1 MELTAAQLWSRI
13 QEIARSSVSEQAFHT
28 WIASAKPLTSTSDE
42 LVLEAQN
49 PFHVEWLEDKFGSLL
64 ASAGEHVLGR
74 PLHISVTCAAEQTP
88 IPLPSMEIASSPVPP
103 SSALSDPSRYQPAAT
118 SSPFLNDR
126 YTFDHFVV
134 GDHNQIAVAASRA
147 VAEQP
152 AKRYNPVFLY
162 GGVGLGKT
170 HLMQAI
176 GHQVLLADPSRR
188 VAYISSEQFTNELI
202 TSIREGAT
210 ASFRSRYRKM
220 DLLLVDDIQ
229 FLEGKEST
237 QEEFFHTFNALHDA
251 RRQIV
256 LTSDRP
262 PKDMARLE
270 ERLVSRF
277 EWGLVVDI
285 RPPDLETRMA
295 ILRKKAD
302 DDSLT
307 INDEVIEFVAHS
319 CTASVRELEGAVI
332 KLLAYSSLTGREI
345 TLDLARAAL
354 RGMLGRRSHD
364 LGPVLSP
371 ERIREVVAQKWRVR
385 VDALASKRKTKDIT
399 VPRQVAMYLMKRTLD
414 MSLVRI
420 GEHFG
425 GRDHST
431 VIHSIRK
438 VEEEMAKDPSF
449 RHQVES
455 TLAEVNEAVDH
466 SIHRD
471 KWISGG

>member
-1 MELTAAQLWSRI
+1 MELTTAQLWSCI
-13 QEIARSSVSEQAFHT
+13 QEVARGSVSEHAFHT

-42 LVLEAQN
+42 LILEAQN

-74 PLHISVTCAAEQTP
+74 PLRISVTCSSEPPP
-88 IPLPSMEIASSPVPP
+88 IPMPSMELDPPPVAP
-103 SSALSDPSRYQPAAT
+103 SSDPPRHRDIPT
-118 SSPFLNDR
+118 PSPLLNDR

-134 GDHNQIAVAASRA
+134 GKDNQIAVAASKA
-147 VAEQP
+147 VAEEP
-152 AKRYNPVFLY
+152 AKRYNPLFLY

-170 HLMQAI
+170 HLMHAI
-176 GHQVLLADPSRR
+176 GHQVLLADPNRR

-202 TSIREGAT
+202 TSIRKGAM

-220 DLLLVDDIQ
+220 DLLLVDDTH

-237 QEEFFHTFNALHDA
+237 QEEFFHTFNALYDA
-251 RRQIV
+251 KRQII

-262 PKDMARLE
+262 PRDMARLE

-302 DDSLT
+302 DDGLR

-332 KLLAYSSLTGREI
+332 KLLAYSSLTSREI
-345 TLDLARAAL
+345 TLDLARTAL
-354 RGMLGRRSHD
+354 MGTLSRRGHGV
-364 LGPVLSP
+364 GPVLSP
-371 ERIREVVAQKWRVR
+371 ERIRELVAQRWRVR
-385 VDALASKRKTKDIT
+385 ADALASKRRTKDIT
-399 VPRQVAMYLMKRTLD
+399 VPRQVAMYLIKRTLD

-438 VEEEMAKDPSF
+438 VEGEMARDPSF

-455 TLAEVNEAVDH
+455 TLAELSETADH
-466 SIHRD
+466 SVHRN
-471 KWISGG
+471 KWIGGG